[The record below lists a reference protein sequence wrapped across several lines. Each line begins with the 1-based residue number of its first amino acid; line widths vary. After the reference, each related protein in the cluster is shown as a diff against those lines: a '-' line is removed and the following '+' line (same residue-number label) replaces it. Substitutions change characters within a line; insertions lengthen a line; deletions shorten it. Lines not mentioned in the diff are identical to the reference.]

1 MEINAKYYGKWSLIN
16 INVLNNIKKKHD
28 GQTSQMFLLHE
39 TRHIITVRDTEL
51 KKDLNS
57 TCIPVILLFFFF
69 YIYIKLINEGIR
81 CPEKS
86 TENLYVWFPS
96 NQSRG
101 SLRLGKTWAVNLLTI
116 RSCHPWVCT
125 GRHGHQLW
133 KVLLIKSL
141 SGVQQKPSED
151 LTEQQN
157 HRFSGLVKQK
167 EDMMCCLLQHS

>member
-57 TCIPVILLFFFF
+57 TCIIPLFFFF
-69 YIYIKLINEGIR
+69 YIKLINEGIR

-86 TENLYVWFPS
+86 TENLYV
-96 NQSRG
+96 
-101 SLRLGKTWAVNLLTI
+101 
-116 RSCHPWVCT
+116 
-125 GRHGHQLW
+125 
-133 KVLLIKSL
+133 
-141 SGVQQKPSED
+141 
-151 LTEQQN
+151 
-157 HRFSGLVKQK
+157 
-167 EDMMCCLLQHS
+167 